1 MTAANA
7 AWDKL
12 PPKLINSRS
21 APSFPLFSRTNPLTL
36 CLHQPGLLH
45 FFSINWF
52 CQVTNL
58 APTCEY
64 GFVKL
69 SEQAAIIG
77 TTTWGTTLGI
87 LLAQNNVPVTML
99 ARTETEAQTLS
110 TERRNTRFLP
120 DAQFPDCFSVTSQPD
135 SALAQSDLVVLA
147 VPSDRL
153 RENVRQIKPYLKSGA
168 IILSATKGLELP
180 TARRMSQV
188 LEDELPASLK
198 AEICVLSGP
207 NLAKEIVSRKPAST
221 VIAGANSE
229 AAQKAQSMLMS
240 TNFRVYTSSDVL
252 GVELSGALKN
262 IVALGAGIG
271 DGMDAGE
278 NAKAAFITRGLA
290 EMTRLGIAA
299 GADPLTFAGLAGLGD
314 VVATC
319 SSRLS
324 RNRYVGEQLA
334 KGRSW
339 DEIKDSMDNVAE
351 GVNATQAALVL
362 AKELG
367 VEMPIAEMA
376 SRVLFDGLSPQKAMA
391 ELMSR
396 PARSEW

>member
-1 MTAANA
+1 MS
-7 AWDKL
+7 D
-12 PPKLINSRS
+12 
-21 APSFPLFSRTNPLTL
+21 
-36 CLHQPGLLH
+36 
-45 FFSINWF
+45 
-52 CQVTNL
+52 
-58 APTCEY
+58 
-64 GFVKL
+64 
-69 SEQAAIIG
+69 QATIIG
-77 TTTWGTTLGI
+77 ATTWGTTLGI
-87 LLAQNNVPVTML
+87 LLAQNEVPVNLL
-99 ARTETEAQTLS
+99 ARTEAEAQTLS
-110 TERRNTRFLP
+110 SQGRNARFLP
-120 DAQFPDCFSVTSQPD
+120 DFLFPEGLSVTSEPE
-135 SALAQSDLVVLA
+135 SALQQSDLVIIA

-153 RENVRQIKPYLKSGA
+153 RENVQRIKAHLHPGMTV
-168 IILSATKGLELP
+168 LSATKGLELP

-188 LEDELPASLK
+188 LEDELPAELHPG
-198 AEICVLSGP
+198 ICVLSGP
-207 NLAKEIVSRKPAST
+207 NLAKEIVEGKLAST
-221 VIAGANSE
+221 VIAGRNPE
-229 AAQKAQSMLMS
+229 ATQKAQNMLMS
-240 TNFRVYTSSDVL
+240 TNFRVYTSADVL
-252 GVELSGALKN
+252 GVELAGALKN

-334 KGRSW
+334 KGHSW
-339 DEIKDSMDNVAE
+339 AEISESMDNVAE
-351 GVNATQAALVL
+351 GVNATLAALVL

>member
-1 MTAANA
+1 MS
-7 AWDKL
+7 D
-12 PPKLINSRS
+12 
-21 APSFPLFSRTNPLTL
+21 
-36 CLHQPGLLH
+36 
-45 FFSINWF
+45 
-52 CQVTNL
+52 
-58 APTCEY
+58 
-64 GFVKL
+64 
-69 SEQAAIIG
+69 QATIIG
-77 TTTWGTTLGI
+77 ATTWGTTLGI
-87 LLAQNNVPVTML
+87 LLAQNEVPVNLL
-99 ARTETEAQTLS
+99 ARTEAEAQTLS
-110 TERRNTRFLP
+110 SQGRNARFLP
-120 DAQFPDCFSVTSQPD
+120 DFLFPEGLSVTSEPE
-135 SALAQSDLVVLA
+135 SALQQSDLVIIA

-153 RENVRQIKPYLKSGA
+153 RENVQRIKAHLKPGM
-168 IILSATKGLELP
+168 IVLSATKGLELP

-188 LEDELPASLK
+188 LEDELPAELHPG
-198 AEICVLSGP
+198 ICVLSGP
-207 NLAKEIVSRKPAST
+207 NLAKEIVEGKLAST
-221 VIAGANSE
+221 VIAGRNPE
-229 AAQKAQSMLMS
+229 ATQKAQNMLMS
-240 TNFRVYTSSDVL
+240 TNFRVYTSADVL
-252 GVELSGALKN
+252 GVELAGALKN

-334 KGRSW
+334 KGHSW
-339 DEIKDSMDNVAE
+339 AEISESMDNVAE
-351 GVNATQAALVL
+351 GVNATLAALVL

>member
-1 MTAANA
+1 MSN
-7 AWDKL
+7 
-12 PPKLINSRS
+12 R
-21 APSFPLFSRTNPLTL
+21 
-36 CLHQPGLLH
+36 
-45 FFSINWF
+45 
-52 CQVTNL
+52 
-58 APTCEY
+58 
-64 GFVKL
+64 
-69 SEQAAIIG
+69 AAIIG
-77 TTTWGTTLGI
+77 ATTWGTTLGI
-87 LLAQNNVPVTML
+87 LLAQNKVPVTML
-99 ARTETEAQTLS
+99 ARTEAEAETLS
-110 TERRNTRFLP
+110 TDRRNNRFLP
-120 DAQFPDCFSVTSQPD
+120 DSPFPDCLTVASQPE
-135 SALAQSDLVVLA
+135 SALGISDLVVIA

-153 RENVRQIKPYLKSGA
+153 RENVRQIKPHLQPGT
-168 IILSATKGLELP
+168 IVLSATKGLELP
-180 TARRMSQV
+180 AARRMSQV
-188 LEDELPASLK
+188 LEDELPRELHPG
-198 AEICVLSGP
+198 ICVLSGP
-207 NLAKEIVSRKPAST
+207 NLAKEIVQGKPAST
-221 VIAGANSE
+221 VIAGQNPE
-229 AAQKAQSMLMS
+229 ATQQAQNALMS
-240 TNFRVYTSSDVL
+240 ASFRVYTSADVL
-252 GVELSGALKN
+252 GVELAGALKN

-324 RNRYVGEQLA
+324 RNRFVGEQLA

-339 DEIKDSMDNVAE
+339 DEIRESMDNVAE

-376 SRVLFDGLSPQKAMA
+376 SRVLFEGLSPQKAMA
-391 ELMSR
+391 ELMAR

>member
-1 MTAANA
+1 MSNQGAITEA
-7 AWDKL
+7 
-12 PPKLINSRS
+12 
-21 APSFPLFSRTNPLTL
+21 T
-36 CLHQPGLLH
+36 
-45 FFSINWF
+45 
-52 CQVTNL
+52 
-58 APTCEY
+58 
-64 GFVKL
+64 
-69 SEQAAIIG
+69 IIG

-87 LLAQNNVPVTML
+87 LLAQNKIPVVLL

-110 TERRNTRFLP
+110 SQRRNSRFLP
-120 DAQFPDCFSVTSQPD
+120 DTPFPDCLTVTSQAE
-135 SALAQSDLVVLA
+135 SALRRTELVVIA

-153 RENVRQIKPYLKSGA
+153 RENVRWIKPHLQAGA

-188 LEDELPASLK
+188 LEEELPSESHAG
-198 AEICVLSGP
+198 ICVLSGP
-207 NLAKEIVSRKPAST
+207 NLAKEIAKGKPAST
-221 VIAGANSE
+221 VIAGQDPDATHR
-229 AAQKAQSMLMS
+229 AQNALMS
-240 TNFRVYTSSDVL
+240 SNFRVYTSSDVL
-252 GVELSGALKN
+252 GTELAGALKN
-262 IVALGAGIG
+262 IVALGAGMG
-271 DGMDAGE
+271 DGMDTGE
-278 NAKAAFITRGLA
+278 NAKAAFITRGVA

-299 GADPLTFAGLAGLGD
+299 GADPMTFAGLAGLGD

-324 RNRYVGEQLA
+324 RNRHVGEELA

-339 DEIKDSMDNVAE
+339 PEIRESMDNVAE

-376 SRVLFDGLSPQKAMA
+376 SRVLFEGLSPKKAMA
-391 ELMSR
+391 ELMGR

>member
-1 MTAANA
+1 
-7 AWDKL
+7 
-12 PPKLINSRS
+12 
-21 APSFPLFSRTNPLTL
+21 
-36 CLHQPGLLH
+36 
-45 FFSINWF
+45 
-52 CQVTNL
+52 
-58 APTCEY
+58 
-64 GFVKL
+64 L
-69 SEQAAIIG
+69 SHKAAIIG
-77 TTTWGTTLGI
+77 ATTWGTTLGI
-87 LLAQNNVPVTML
+87 LLAQNDVPVSML
-99 ARTETEAQTLS
+99 VRNETEAQTLS
-110 TERRNTRFLP
+110 AQRRNTRFLP
-120 DAQFPDCFSVTSQPD
+120 DSPFPDCLTVTSQPE
-135 SALAQSDLVVLA
+135 SALAQCDLVVIA

-153 RENVRQIKPYLKSGA
+153 RENVQRIKPHLQAGT
-168 IILSATKGLELP
+168 IVLSAAKGLELP
-180 TARRMSQV
+180 SARRMSQV
-188 LEDELPASLK
+188 LEDELPPELHSG
-198 AEICVLSGP
+198 ICVLSGP
-207 NLAKEIVSRKPAST
+207 NLAKEIVEGKPAST
-221 VIAGANSE
+221 VIAGRNPE
-229 AAQKAQSMLMS
+229 AAQSAQDAFMS
-240 TNFRVYTSSDVL
+240 ASFRVYTSLDVL
-252 GVELSGALKN
+252 GVELAGALKN

-324 RNRYVGEQLA
+324 RNRFVGEELA

-339 DEIKDSMDNVAE
+339 PEIRDSMDNVAE

-391 ELMSR
+391 ELMAR

>member
-1 MTAANA
+1 MS
-7 AWDKL
+7 D
-12 PPKLINSRS
+12 
-21 APSFPLFSRTNPLTL
+21 
-36 CLHQPGLLH
+36 
-45 FFSINWF
+45 
-52 CQVTNL
+52 
-58 APTCEY
+58 
-64 GFVKL
+64 
-69 SEQAAIIG
+69 QATIIG
-77 TTTWGTTLGI
+77 ATTWGTTLGI
-87 LLAQNNVPVTML
+87 LLAQNEVPVNLL
-99 ARTETEAQTLS
+99 ARTEAEAQTLS
-110 TERRNTRFLP
+110 SQGRNTRFLP
-120 DAQFPDCFSVTSQPD
+120 DSLFPEGLSVTSEPE
-135 SALAQSDLVVLA
+135 SALQQSDLVIIA

-153 RENVRQIKPYLKSGA
+153 RENVQRIKAHLQPGMTV
-168 IILSATKGLELP
+168 LSATKGLELP

-188 LEDELPASLK
+188 LEDELPAELHPG
-198 AEICVLSGP
+198 ICVLSGP
-207 NLAKEIVSRKPAST
+207 NLAKEIVEGKLAST
-221 VIAGANSE
+221 VIAGRNPE
-229 AAQKAQSMLMS
+229 ATQKAQNMLMS
-240 TNFRVYTSSDVL
+240 ANFRVYTSADVL
-252 GVELSGALKN
+252 GVELAGALKN

-334 KGRSW
+334 KGHSW
-339 DEIKDSMDNVAE
+339 AEIRESMDNVAE
-351 GVNATQAALVL
+351 GVNATLAALVL

-376 SRVLFDGLSPQKAMA
+376 SRVLFDGLSPQKAMV